1 MIRRIVCKTFF
12 FRLIYYVILPGTL
25 SRRLHLTKSMPGFI
39 LYISERRI
47 GLMLWK
53 MIGVLLFKGVMFA
66 L

>member
-1 MIRRIVCKTFF
+1 MIMLV
-12 FRLIYYVILPGTL
+12 P
-25 SRRLHLTKSMPGFI
+25 
-39 LYISERRI
+39 ERRI